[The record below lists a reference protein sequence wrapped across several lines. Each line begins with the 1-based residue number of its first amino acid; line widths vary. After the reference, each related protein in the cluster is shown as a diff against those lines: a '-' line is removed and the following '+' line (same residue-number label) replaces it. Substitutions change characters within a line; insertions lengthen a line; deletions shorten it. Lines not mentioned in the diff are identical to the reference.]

1 VKKLSLY
8 IFFLSFFVIAWGIS
22 FDESLERFEGW
33 IALPLD
39 QSNQIFEAIND
50 ISVYRKYRLAM
61 IGPIRDDERFYDV
74 NKLLE
79 LVFDSIKTG
88 EINEDLSL
96 SAYLAY
102 LSAHLFNRDLTVGG
116 LNSFAPYYTTYNQ
129 ANNHLRDT
137 AIQYFS
143 HWIAYGVGIVAAP
156 PDARFS
162 IDPPAK
168 ALKTRLRYAFTPD
181 ETLFPLIVSGFTS
194 ETEENLR
201 QAIARVKAETAKT
214 ISDQDLDRLIKRQ
227 AQTVGA
233 PIYTT
238 LLPDQTKLAK
248 DFVDRAPKA
257 VNLWAYRFLA
267 YGLVLLAVIFLKK
280 WRALILTLLILFE
293 AFVQYHTQG
302 YLFSDSE
309 AFVYGLLTFS
319 LLGFSLL
326 VWLSRVSNKKRR
338 GAYEWTHLWM
348 YLAIGALWFFP
359 YWVAPEALRMD
370 RQETFYQSA
379 VYEVLK
385 EELFE
390 WKRGLYE
397 EAFNEYLI
405 SREATPRFTEI
416 LRGRLNK
423 AMPFSGIK
431 LREETESY
439 LLSKWKSARFLPL
452 ETSVMQAY
460 SEASRS
466 DFRSPSFYLFQ
477 SVEGSFALLLITLAT
492 ATLVLLRSKRRVVLA
507 IYACSWI
514 PFFAMLFRSDIHLLV
529 EKGYPVLPLTENHP
543 GMFVLVLAITCF
555 LFSIYLSWK
564 TYQKEGKKQ

>member
-1 VKKLSLY
+1 MKKLSLY

-143 HWIAYGVGIVAAP
+143 HWIAHGVGIVAAP

-194 ETEENLR
+194 ETEENLK
-201 QAIARVKAETAKT
+201 QAIARVKAETA
-214 ISDQDLDRLIKRQ
+214 
-227 AQTVGA
+227 
-233 PIYTT
+233 
-238 LLPDQTKLAK
+238 
-248 DFVDRAPKA
+248 
-257 VNLWAYRFLA
+257 
-267 YGLVLLAVIFLKK
+267 IFLKK

-466 DFRSPSFYLFQ
+466 DFRSPNFYLFQ